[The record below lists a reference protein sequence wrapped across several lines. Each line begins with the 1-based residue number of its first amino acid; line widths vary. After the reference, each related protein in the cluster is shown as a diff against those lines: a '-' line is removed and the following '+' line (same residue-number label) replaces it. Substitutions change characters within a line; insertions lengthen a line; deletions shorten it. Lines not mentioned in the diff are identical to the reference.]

1 MACSSGAERSKADH
15 NAGAGRRPG
24 LGLPAVALLWLAG
37 TMLLH
42 QLPRLPDPAWYP
54 ALLAIAVG
62 AAIPW
67 RTRGLCWLIA
77 GFCLAGIAAELRLA
91 DRLPAEL
98 AGGDFRVQG
107 WVDAFP
113 DSTPERQRFSFT
125 VTHADHPDVPRR
137 LRINWYDT
145 DRDLRPG
152 DGLDIVVR
160 LRRPRGTM
168 NPGGFDYERWL
179 FISGY
184 GATGYVRSG
193 DLSDAIPESVR
204 RSWLRTRAA
213 LAQRLDT
220 AAGGGDAAALL
231 VALSLGERS
240 GFDDGHWTQLRRT
253 GTSHLVAISGMH
265 VGLIAALVFVVVRRL
280 WLHMPGTLAHHDL
293 EAAGLASLAA
303 AALYAALAGFA
314 IPTQR
319 ALIMVAVALVITI
332 SRRHTGLFSGLA
344 MALLAVI
351 VFDPLAPLSVSF
363 WMSYFAVLLLLMTA
377 MSRLVVDR
385 GRTRLAGVRTRA
397 MQLASLQW
405 YVSLGLTPLVALY
418 FGEFSVVSPFVNFV
432 AIPFFS
438 LLLVPGTLLAALLIS
453 IHEPTGSLLVMAVAW
468 LAECTWLALGSVAAW
483 SWSAFDLPGAS
494 AAVYAVAVA
503 AVLLAV
509 PAHPLAGRR
518 LLWLALLV
526 LACQPRTD
534 SLRSGELRAVVLDV
548 GHGLAVLVRTASHSL
563 VYDAGARYRSGFDNG
578 TEVVIPAI
586 RVLDLPP
593 PATVVISHDHNDH
606 TGGIAAVLAA
616 YPHARVLKGPDV
628 EEPEG
633 EVCET
638 GRTWVWDDVVFTVLH
653 PAPEFPWRGNESSCV
668 LKISAAGGSMLITGD
683 MEGHGERSILDDPAL
698 QSDVIVVGHHG
709 SRTSSSQPFVDRVR
723 AAHALISVDYYS
735 RWQFPDPGVRR
746 RWLQAGAQVH
756 VTGEVGALSV
766 DIGSDGVRVLANRL
780 HRPRYWQADTMPLS
794 GESGAG
800 AL

>member
-1 MACSSGAERSKADH
+1 MAYSSGAERGKFRR
-15 NAGAGRRPG
+15 NVRAGRR
-24 LGLPAVALLWLAG
+24 LVAGLPGVALLWLAG

-54 ALLAIAVG
+54 TLLAVAVG
-62 AAIPW
+62 AAVWW
-67 RTRGLCWLIA
+67 RTRWLCWLVA
-77 GFCLAGIAAELRLA
+77 GFCLAGVAAGQRLA

-98 AGGDFRVQG
+98 AGRDFRVQG

-113 DSTPERQRFSFT
+113 DSTPERQRLSLT

-137 LRINWYDT
+137 LRINWYDS
-145 DRDLRPG
+145 DRDLYPG
-152 DGLDIVVR
+152 DGLDVVVR

-193 DLSDAIPESVR
+193 DLSDEVPESLG

-213 LAQRLDT
+213 LAGRLHT

-231 VALSLGERS
+231 VALSLGERG
-240 GFDDGHWTQLRRT
+240 GFDDEHWAQLRRT

-293 EAAGLASLAA
+293 EAAGLVSLAA
-303 AALYAALAGFA
+303 AAVYAALAGFA

-319 ALIMVAVALVITI
+319 ALIMVAVALLITV

-351 VFDPLAPLSVSF
+351 IFDPLAPLSASF

-385 GRTRLAGVRTRA
+385 GRTLLAGWRTRA
-397 MQLASLQW
+397 MQLAGLQW

-453 IHEPTGSLLVMAVAW
+453 IHGPTGTVAVQAVAW
-468 LAECTWLALGSVAAW
+468 LAEHTWLVLGGVAALP
-483 SWSAFDLPGAS
+483 WSAFDLPGAS
-494 AAVYAVAVA
+494 AAAYAVAVV

-518 LLWLALLV
+518 LLWLTLLV
-526 LACQPRTD
+526 LACQPRPD
-534 SLRSGELRAVVLDV
+534 SLRSGELHAVVLDV

-578 TEVVIPAI
+578 SEVVIPAI
-586 RVLDLPP
+586 RALDLPP
-593 PATVVISHDHNDH
+593 PARVVISHDHNDH
-606 TGGIAAVLAA
+606 TGGIASVLAA
-616 YPHARVLKGPDV
+616 YPRASVLKGPDV
-628 EEPEG
+628 GEPEG
-633 EVCET
+633 EICAT
-638 GRTWVWDDVVFTVLH
+638 GMTWVWDDVVFTVLH
-653 PAPEFPWRGNESSCV
+653 PSPDFPWRGNESSCV
-668 LKISAAGGSMLITGD
+668 LKISAAGGSMLLTGD
-683 MEGHGERSILDDPAL
+683 MEAHGERAILDDPAL

-735 RWQFPDPGVRR
+735 RWQFPDPDVRR
-746 RWLQAGAQVH
+746 RWQRAGAQVH

-766 DIGSDGVRVLANRL
+766 SITADEVRVLANRL
-780 HRPRYWQADTMPLS
+780 RRPRYWQADSMPLS